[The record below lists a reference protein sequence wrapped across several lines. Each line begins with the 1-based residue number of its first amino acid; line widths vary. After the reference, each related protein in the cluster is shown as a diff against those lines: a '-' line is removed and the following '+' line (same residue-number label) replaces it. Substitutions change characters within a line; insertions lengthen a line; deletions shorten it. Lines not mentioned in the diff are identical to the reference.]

1 MLVAVLVVVIV
12 GDLASIVNLA
22 LILRIIRER
31 DRQ

>member
-12 GDLASIVNLA
+12 GDLASIVNLY

-31 DRQ
+31 DQD

>member
-1 MLVAVLVVVIV
+1 MLKRALVVVIV